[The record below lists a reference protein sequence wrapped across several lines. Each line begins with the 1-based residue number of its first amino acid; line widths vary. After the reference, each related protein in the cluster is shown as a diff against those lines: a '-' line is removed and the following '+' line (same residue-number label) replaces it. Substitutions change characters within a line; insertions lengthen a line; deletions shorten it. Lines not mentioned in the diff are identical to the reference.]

1 MMKVEYILGEGDQ
14 RRARSSILNVV
25 TTGTDRRG
33 DLAHVHSR
41 HRRGWVFTDFI
52 IRSQRSGIE
61 YILLLHC
68 LFKLYT
74 RCQLCLQY

>member
-41 HRRGWVFTDFI
+41 HRRG
-52 IRSQRSGIE
+52 
-61 YILLLHC
+61 
-68 LFKLYT
+68 
-74 RCQLCLQY
+74 